1 MTGGRVPEQRDERRP
16 DLRADARGDTDHRYA
31 VVVAGGSGTRLWP
44 LSRQKLPKQMR
55 ALMSDK
61 SLIAETVDR
70 LRGVVPMENVYVS
83 TTTNYGEAIR
93 ALVPDVPA
101 GNIICEPTARGTAAA
116 FALFAH
122 TIAERDPDAI
132 IFSLASDHA
141 ITEVD
146 KFQITVLTCF
156 DFVEQ
161 HPGHI
166 ALVGIVPTRPDSG
179 LGYIRARQAMQDEP
193 LVFRAEK
200 FIEKPTADVAQKYV
214 ESGEHFWNAAY
225 YCFSARVLLDAYEDA
240 DPELVLAARDFAKS
254 GKPRDYERAPEKT
267 HEIEIIDST
276 RYPLAVV
283 PADFTWSDIGNWP
296 ALYLLKRQLNGDDQ
310 VYDHTVRHVDVNSSR
325 LMVNSQDG
333 RLIATAGLDDIAII
347 TTEDAVL
354 VLNMA
359 QVDADPDMM
368 KRLVDQLAVDG
379 REYL

>member
-1 MTGGRVPEQRDERRP
+1 MTDGDSRDG
-16 DLRADARGDTDHRYA
+16 ADHRYA

-44 LSRQKLPKQMR
+44 LSRKNLPKQMR

-61 SLIAETVDR
+61 SLITETVDR
-70 LRGVVPMENVYVS
+70 LRGVVPMENVYIS
-83 TTTNYGEAIR
+83 TTVNYCESIR
-93 ALVPDVPA
+93 DLVPDVPA
-101 GNIICEPTARGTAAA
+101 ENMICEPTARGTAAA

-122 TIAERDPDAI
+122 TINERDPDAV

-146 KFQITVLTCF
+146 KFRSTVLACF
-156 DFVEQ
+156 DFVES
-161 HPGHI
+161 HPRHL

-179 LGYIRARQAMQDEP
+179 LGYIRARQALQEEP
-193 LVFRAEK
+193 VVFRAEK

-225 YCFSARVLLDAYEDA
+225 YCFSAKVLLDAYEDA
-240 DPELVLAARDFAKS
+240 DPELVMAARDFAKS
-254 GKPRDYERAPEKT
+254 GDPSDYERAPEKT

-296 ALYLLKRQLNGDDQ
+296 ALYQLKRQLLGEDQ
-310 VYDHTVRHVDVNSSR
+310 VFDHAPRHVDVNSSR

-354 VLNMA
+354 VLNMT
-359 QVDADPDMM
+359 QVDSDPGMM
-368 KRLVDQLAVDG
+368 KRLLEQLAVDG
-379 REYL
+379 LEYL